1 MLWSLIILEVW
12 LIYPPTRNL
21 LGVGGYTRLNTSL
34 LVMLRDLKFNW
45 LLRVIVDKRAWTG
58 ETFSLVAKMVI
69 VRAIVALAASKG
81 WFIQQMNV
89 HNAFLN
95 DDMVE
100 EVYMSIPSGFA
111 SQWEN
116 GEVCKLHK

>member
-34 LVMLRDLKFNW
+34 LVMLRDLKFDW

-81 WFIQQMNV
+81 WFMQQMNV

-100 EVYMSIPSGFA
+100 EAYMSIPSGFA